1 MSSITSRPAKE
12 RGRGTVLTRFLRNPL
27 GAIGVLILLVA
38 VIGAA
43 MAPLLAPAGPSAA
56 EIANTFAGPSGSNL
70 LGTDSAG
77 RDTFGRLLWA
87 GQLTLLSALLCAV
100 VAIAIGLPAGLI
112 AGFYGGPFD
121 GVSSWMANALMSLPA
136 IIVLL
141 SVRSA
146 VGPSVWLTM
155 IIFGILLSPGYYRL
169 TRTAVQSVRN
179 ELYVDAAR
187 VSGLSDTRIIGR
199 HIMSVV
205 RAPIIIQTALIA
217 GVAIA
222 IQSGLEFLGL
232 GDPQEPTWGAMLSEG
247 FRNIYIEPLLMLWP
261 ALAIGLT
268 VGAFVLIGNALRDAL
283 EDLPSVRANRK
294 AAAAV
299 AASGV
304 SMSAM
309 AEPITAGIPT
319 DVTLE
324 EPPTMAIGTMGD
336 PLPGTDTVPPGEHL
350 LTVRDLEIGY
360 ANSEGDLTS
369 VVKGVTFHIDR
380 GEVLSIVGESGSG
393 KSQTA
398 FAVLGLLPSSAHV
411 VGGSI
416 TIDDLQTVDAAA
428 ERIDQSAIRT
438 LRGSRISYIPQEPM
452 ANLDPNY
459 TIGHQLSRP
468 MVKLLGIGRP
478 EAKRR
483 ALALLERVGITD
495 PQRTFDSYPHQI
507 SGGMAQRVLIAGAV
521 SCEPDL
527 IIADEPTTALDVTVQ
542 AEVLDLLRGMRDE
555 LGVAILLVTHN
566 FGVVADIAD
575 RVAVMQRGR
584 LVEEGSVREILRDP
598 AHPYTRTLLASTLTG
613 RQPLTM
619 LTQESGR

>member
-1 MSSITSRPAKE
+1 MTATTSTPAKE
-12 RGRGTVLTRFLRNPL
+12 KRRSSVLGRFLRNPL
-27 GAIGVLILLVA
+27 GAIGVLIILVA
-38 VIGAA
+38 VVGAA
-43 MAPLLAPAGPSAA
+43 LAPVLAPAGPNAA
-56 EIANTFAGPSGSNL
+56 EIANTFAGPGGANL

-77 RDTFGRLLWA
+77 RDTFSRLLWA
-87 GQLTLLSALLCAV
+87 AQLTLISALLCAV
-100 VAIAIGLPAGLI
+100 VAIAIGLPSGLI

-121 GVSSWMANALMSLPA
+121 SASSWTANALMSLPA

-146 VGPSVWLTM
+146 VGPSVWITM
-155 IIFGILLSPGYYRL
+155 IVFGILLSPGYYRL
-169 TRTAVQSVRN
+169 TRTSVQSVRN

-187 VSGLSDTRIIGR
+187 VSGLSDARIIGR

-247 FRNIYIEPLLMLWP
+247 FRNIYIAPLLLLWP

-294 AAAAV
+294 ATAAV

-304 SMSAM
+304 SISAV
-309 AEPITAGIPT
+309 ADPVTSGIPT
-319 DVTLE
+319 DTALVA
-324 EPPTMAIGTMGD
+324 PPTMSIRTTAD
-336 PLPGTDTVPPGEHL
+336 PLPGVDMLPPGEHL
-350 LTVRDLEIGY
+350 LAVRDLEIGY
-360 ANSEGDLTS
+360 ANSEGGLTR
-369 VVKGVTFHIDR
+369 VVQGVTFHIDR

-398 FAVLGLLPSSAHV
+398 FAVLGLLPSSAHI
-411 VGGSI
+411 VGGTI
-416 TIDDLQTVDAAA
+416 TIDDLQTVDAKD
-428 ERIDQSAIRT
+428 ERIDQSRIRT
-438 LRGSRISYIPQEPM
+438 LRGRRVSYIPQEPM

-468 MVKLLGIGRP
+468 MVKLLGIPRA

-483 ALALLERVGITD
+483 ALALLERVGIAD
-495 PQRTFDSYPHQI
+495 PQRTFYSYPHEI

-584 LVEEGSVREILRDP
+584 LVEEGPVREILRHP
-598 AHPYTRTLLASTLTG
+598 EHPYTRTLLASTLTG
-613 RQPLTM
+613 REPLTM
-619 LTQESGR
+619 LTQESDR